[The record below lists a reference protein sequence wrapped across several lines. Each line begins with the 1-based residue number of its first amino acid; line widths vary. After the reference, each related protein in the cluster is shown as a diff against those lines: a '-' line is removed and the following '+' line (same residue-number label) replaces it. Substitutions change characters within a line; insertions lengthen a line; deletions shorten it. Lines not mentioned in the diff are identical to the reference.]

1 MIRLILYLVCAALPL
16 ALSCY
21 IYKNSS
27 PRFVR
32 VWRRL
37 VRSEN
42 ARKLVGKVLTLYIAM
57 LHIVLYAVSPK
68 DMGLIAS
75 TMIMLAL
82 FSTNR
87 SLRLL
92 EWIRSDKRC
101 FAAIGFIAIA
111 CSFYGPL
118 MSTGLTIAAILVAS
132 LFMPNPALKEEQTD
146 AQELAVD
153 DKTFTA
159 QFFA

>member
-1 MIRLILYLVCAALPL
+1 MISLILYLVYAALPL

-21 IYKNSS
+21 IYKNSH

-57 LHIVLYAVSPK
+57 LHIVLYAVFPK

-92 EWIRSDKRC
+92 EWIRSDKTMFCCHWLHCDCLLVLQALDEHRSHDC
-101 FAAIGFIAIA
+101 CYPCGIVVHAQPIAQRR
-111 CSFYGPL
+111 
-118 MSTGLTIAAILVAS
+118 AS
-132 LFMPNPALKEEQTD
+132 R
-146 AQELAVD
+146 
-153 DKTFTA
+153 
-159 QFFA
+159 